1 MDPRPT
7 TYNACKKGREKGF
20 KAACITTCASILGE
34 DGGAVELKSKSNP
47 KPNSFAACDGS
58 KNKKRRPNNPFARCR
73 RAYEVAFEET
83 QKGIAERAL
92 ATLAS
97 STDAE
102 QTANATL
109 AAALNE
115 VNTDELEAGVEAEEA
130 EEKDGTTDESLITED
145 VELRQLEEPEEERPT
160 SHQVPPTDIVVEE
173 AVEAEAKDSSAKE
186 EKDVAVVES
195 TTNIA
200 EAGVE
205 EPITAEA
212 AAIVDESNDS
222 GPIGSEAILEQPYDA
237 RANGPTGPVANK
249 ELPKEE
255 SATDDDTIGPTG
267 AENTYHD
274 YSPPG
279 MNGPKETVSGS
290 LSSDNDDNDDDAID
304 ADVVAATPSNHVS
317 VDLET
322 SPIVE

>member
-7 TYNACKKGREKGF
+7 THNACKKGREKGF
-20 KAACITTCASILGE
+20 KAACIPTCASILGE
-34 DGGAVELKSKSNP
+34 DGGAVELKSKFKSGPNPKP

-58 KNKKRRPNNPFARCR
+58 KNKKRRPNNPYTRCR

-83 QKGIAERAL
+83 QKGIAE
-92 ATLAS
+92 
-97 STDAE
+97 
-102 QTANATL
+102 TAKAAM
-109 AAALNE
+109 AAALDA
-115 VNTDELEAGVEAEEA
+115 DEVEAEEA
-130 EEKDGTTDESLITED
+130 EEAEDKDATTQESPIIED

-160 SHQVPPTDIVVEE
+160 PYQVPPTDIVVEE
-173 AVEAEAKDSSAKE
+173 ANEAEAKDSSAKDDE
-186 EKDVAVVES
+186 DVAVVES

-212 AAIVDESNDS
+212 AANVDKSNDP

-267 AENTYHD
+267 AENIHRD

-279 MNGPKETVSGS
+279 MNEPKQTVSGS

-304 ADVVAATPSNHVS
+304 ADVVAATPSNRVS
-317 VDLET
+317 VDLKT
-322 SPIVE
+322 SPIVDL